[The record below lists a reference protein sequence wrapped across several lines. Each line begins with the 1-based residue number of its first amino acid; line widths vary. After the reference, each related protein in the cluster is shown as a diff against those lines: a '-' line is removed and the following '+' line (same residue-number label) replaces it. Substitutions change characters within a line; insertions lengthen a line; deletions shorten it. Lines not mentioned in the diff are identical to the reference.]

1 MMMMRI
7 VVADTEHLL
16 PIQSHG
22 VHHPGF
28 GKRIELPIHRG
39 KPDGRPG
46 ISEPAMQFLR
56 RNETLAPSQLLQQR
70 ILLPRMPRNTML
82 THIHALS

>member
-7 VVADTEHLL
+7 IVADTEHLL
-16 PIQSHG
+16 PIQSHS
-22 VHHPGF
+22 VHRTGF

-56 RNETLAPSQLLQQR
+56 RDKTLAPSQLLQ
-70 ILLPRMPRNTML
+70 
-82 THIHALS
+82 

>member
-22 VHHPGF
+22 VHRTGF
-28 GKRIELPIHRG
+28 SKRIELPIHRG
-39 KPDGRPG
+39 KPDGRPRIG
-46 ISEPAMQFLR
+46 EPPVQFLR
-56 RNETLAPSQLLQQR
+56 RDEALAPSQLLQ
-70 ILLPRMPRNTML
+70 
-82 THIHALS
+82 

>member
-7 VVADTEHLL
+7 IITNAEHLL
-16 PIQSHG
+16 PIETHG
-22 VHHPGF
+22 VHRTGF
-28 GKRIELPIHRG
+28 SKRIELPIHRG

-56 RNETLAPSQLLQQR
+56 RDKTLAPSQLLQ
-70 ILLPRMPRNTML
+70 
-82 THIHALS
+82 